1 VGAGS
6 GGDVRDRTDLPPG
19 EGDPWV
25 DTERRYLAGLHV
37 RALEA
42 YAGATLAIGGTELA
56 AAVRA
61 GRRLVEREPYR
72 ESGYRVLMEALDRE
86 GNRAEALLV
95 YERLRTKLRD
105 DLGLSPSPPTL
116 ELYRRLLR

>member
-1 VGAGS
+1 LGLSWRRLGA
-6 GGDVRDRTDLPPG
+6 DANPALQ
-19 EGDPWV
+19 PWI
-25 DTERRYLAGLHV
+25 DAEREHLAGQHV

-42 YAGATLAIGGTELA
+42 YTGATLAIGGTELT

-61 GRRLVEREPYR
+61 GRMLVEREPYR

-86 GNRAEALLV
+86 GNGAEALLV
-95 YERLRTKLRD
+95 YETLRAQLRD